1 MGEDDR
7 RTGEEIRIR
16 LNGRPRSVPAGLSVA
31 DLLERLELERRAVV
45 VELNREIVR
54 GEALDARRVAE
65 GDELEIVHFVGGG
78 RPPIEEPGSGA
89 SGAAPGPGAERGTA

>member
-1 MGEDDR
+1 MA
-7 RTGEEIRIR
+7 EEQGQTADGVRIR
-16 LNGRPRSVPAGLSVA
+16 LNGRPRTVPAGLSVA

-54 GEALDARRVAE
+54 GDALDARRVAE

-78 RPPIEEPGSGA
+78 GPRTTEPGSRAFRA
-89 SGAAPGPGAERGTA
+89 SQEPGADGGTA